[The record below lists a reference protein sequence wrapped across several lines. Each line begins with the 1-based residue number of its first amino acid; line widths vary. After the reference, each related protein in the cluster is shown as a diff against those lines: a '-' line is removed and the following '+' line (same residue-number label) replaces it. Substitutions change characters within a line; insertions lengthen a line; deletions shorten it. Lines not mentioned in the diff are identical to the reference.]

1 MKHRITK
8 GRSMHTC
15 SRDPSGIEKNTE
27 AVELLTHFLRPKVYL
42 PKVSRLLYWIIYLLF
57 SDNRKHIIKY

>member
-8 GRSMHTC
+8 GRSMYTC

-27 AVELLTHFLRPKVYL
+27 AVELLTHFLRPKV
-42 PKVSRLLYWIIYLLF
+42 SRVLYWIIYLLF